1 MAAIER
7 QHFLDRFPS
16 PRDFAALTG
25 QEIGAAAVLH
35 IKQAYSG
42 RKFVLREVCR
52 EIIGSYAQAQAAV
65 TERAELALV
74 EGFQWAVTAGLF
86 IPDIND
92 IGGAPWLRLSRSGQ
106 DFSLE
111 KLASIRLQQ
120 LLPEFMLHPA
130 IRDASFSIFNTGKYD
145 AAVFEAFRTLEV
157 AVRDGAGFDEHA
169 YGTDMIGKAFHHK
182 TGPLRDSSR
191 SEGEA
196 SSLHLLMIGAHGVF
210 KNPRSHRSLDLD
222 DPQEAAEMLIV
233 ASHLMRIVEERA
245 AARAA
250 SA

>member
-1 MAAIER
+1 MTTVSQ
-7 QHFLDRFPS
+7 QHFRDRFPEPAS
-16 PRDFAALTG
+16 FQDLPADV
-25 QEIGAAAVLH
+25 IGAALVLH
-35 IKQAYSG
+35 IKQTKS
-42 RKFVLREVCR
+42 RFVIADTVNELVQ
-52 EIIGSYAQAQAAV
+52 GYARDGKSV
-65 TERAELALV
+65 SESCTLALI
-74 EGFQWAVTAGLF
+74 EGFQWGKGVGLLV
-86 IPDIND
+86 PDISQMHSV
-92 IGGAPWLRLSRSGQ
+92 GWLRLSRSGLK
-106 DFSLE
+106 FSADY
-111 KLASIRLQQ
+111 LATIRLQQ

-130 IRDASFSIFNTGKYD
+130 IRAASLSIFNAGKYD

-169 YGTDMIGKAFHHK
+169 YGTDMIGKAFHTKH
-182 TGPLRDSSR
+182 GPLRDPAR

-245 AARAA
+245 AARLAA
-250 SA
+250 E